1 MTPRGRLIALVA
13 LAALPFAAAPWYP
26 EGIQLGTMANLFILT
41 LAILD
46 RVLTP
51 SPRRIALERR
61 VSDVLSVGTPN
72 PVTLRVEN
80 RSGQTLRLELL
91 DAAPEPSR
99 TIGLP
104 LRLKIPSKRTREVT
118 YHLRPGQRGKGI
130 FSALHLRYPSR
141 LGLWTLQ
148 QTRPIR
154 TEVKIYPDIQAVH
167 RFELLAR
174 KNRLSEEG
182 LKLWRLRGRGG
193 EFERLR
199 EYRREDEPRHV
210 DWKAT
215 AKYERLISR
224 EYTVERN
231 QNVLFLL
238 DCGRSMVNESEGV
251 SHLDRGLNSAITLA
265 YIALSQ
271 GDNVSFMAFSH
282 RIERAVGPVRGKLAV
297 QKIIRTAYDLE
308 PRYEASDYSL
318 AIEEVLRRQRRRAL
332 VVLVTHALDEQQ
344 LLALSE
350 YVRPVTGRHVLL
362 VALLQDM
369 GLTGLASRLPA
380 TDLDAFRA
388 ASAGEILAAQARL
401 VRKLRD
407 WGVLVVET
415 SPGELSAVVI
425 NQYLDVKARH
435 LL

>member
-1 MTPRGRLIALVA
+1 MTPRGRLIGLFA
-13 LAALPFAAAPWYP
+13 LAAVPFALSYWYP
-26 EGIQLGTMANLFILT
+26 EGVRMGTLANLFLLT
-41 LAILD
+41 LAVLD

-51 SPRRIALERR
+51 GPRRIGIERH
-61 VSDVLSVGTPN
+61 VSDVLSVGSRN

-80 RSGQTLRLELL
+80 RSGATLRLEIL
-91 DAAPEPSR
+91 DAPPEPSR
-99 TIGLP
+99 TVGLP
-104 LRLKIPSKRTREVT
+104 LRLKIGPRRAREVT
-118 YHLRPGQRGKGI
+118 YHVHPGRRGRSR
-130 FSALHLRYPSR
+130 FAAVYLRYPSR

-148 QTRPIR
+148 QSRPLE
-154 TEVKIYPDIQAVH
+154 TQVKIYPDIQAVH

-174 KNRLSEEG
+174 RNRLSEEG
-182 LKLWRLRGRGG
+182 LKVWRLRGRGG
-193 EFERLR
+193 EFDRLR

-215 AKYERLISR
+215 AKYQKLVSR

-238 DCGRSMVNESEGV
+238 DCGRSMVNEAEGV
-251 SHLDRGLNSAITLA
+251 SHLDRGLNSAVTLS

-297 QKIIRTAYDLE
+297 QRIIRAAYDLE
-308 PRYEASDYSL
+308 ARYEASDYSL
-318 AIEEVLRRQRRRAL
+318 ALEEVLRRQRKRAL
-332 VVLVTHALDEQQ
+332 VVLVTHALDEQH

-350 YVRPVTGRHVLL
+350 YVRPLIGRHVLL
-362 VALLQDM
+362 VALLEDV
-369 GLTGLASRLPA
+369 GLTALAAREPA
-380 TDLDAFRA
+380 SDLEAFRTA
-388 ASAGEILAAQARL
+388 AAAEILAAQDRI
-401 VRKLRD
+401 VRRLRD

-415 SPGELSAVVI
+415 TPGELSAVVI

>member
-1 MTPRGRLIALVA
+1 L
-13 LAALPFAAAPWYP
+13 Y
-26 EGIQLGTMANLFILT
+26 
-41 LAILD
+41 
-46 RVLTP
+46 
-51 SPRRIALERR
+51 
-61 VSDVLSVGTPN
+61 
-72 PVTLRVEN
+72 
-80 RSGQTLRLELL
+80 
-91 DAAPEPSR
+91 
-99 TIGLP
+99 
-104 LRLKIPSKRTREVT
+104 
-118 YHLRPGQRGKGI
+118 
-130 FSALHLRYPSR
+130 LRYPSR

-148 QTRPIR
+148 ETRPLE

-174 KNRLSEEG
+174 RNRLSEEG

-282 RIERAVGPVRGKLAV
+282 RIERAIGPVRGKLAV

-318 AIEEVLRRQRRRAL
+318 VIEEVLRRQRRRAL
-332 VVLVTHALDEQQ
+332 VVLVTHALDEQH

-362 VALLQDM
+362 VALLQDVA
-369 GLTGLASRLPA
+369 LSGLAARLPG

-388 ASAGEILAAQARL
+388 AAAGEILAAQARL
-401 VRKLRD
+401 VRQLRD

-415 SPGELSAVVI
+415 TPGELSAVVI